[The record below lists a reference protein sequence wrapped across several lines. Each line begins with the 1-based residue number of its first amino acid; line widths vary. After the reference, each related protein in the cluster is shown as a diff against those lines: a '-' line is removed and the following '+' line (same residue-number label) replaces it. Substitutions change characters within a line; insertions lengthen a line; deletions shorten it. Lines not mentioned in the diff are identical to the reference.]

1 MIAKTIFNNIEEI
14 VDKIYELGEKE
25 YDEEYFLS
33 LVVDNNSV
41 TYQIEDGWS
50 SPYNY
55 QILKFETE
63 NIRGLT
69 RKELSEKLAT
79 DIVTGSNKLFRSLNV
94 LINQVSK
101 IVEEEMSDITSEFL
115 ELENFPGTQYLSFYA
130 FDNIIEYGFNT
141 SIETSFGYDV
151 FDNDL
156 KLIKEQFEIEIPKK
170 LEKVI
175 KNWEFLLEQEF
186 NWKVKIGR
194 YDI

>member
-33 LVVDNNSV
+33 LVVNNSTI
-41 TYQIEDGWS
+41 TYQIEDGWT

-55 QILKFETE
+55 QILKFQTE
-63 NIRGLT
+63 KIRGLT

-94 LINQVSK
+94 LINQVPK
-101 IVEEEMSDITSEFL
+101 IVEEEMSDITDEFL
-115 ELENFPGTQYLSFYA
+115 ELEEFPGTHYLSFYA

-141 SIETSFGYDV
+141 SIETSFGYDI

-170 LEKVI
+170 LESII
-175 KNWEFLLEQEF
+175 KDWEFLLENEF
-186 NWKVKIGR
+186 NWKANKI
-194 YDI
+194 

>member
-1 MIAKTIFNNIEEI
+1 MIAKTIFYNIEEI
-14 VDKIYELGEKE
+14 IDKIYELGQKD

-33 LVVDNNSV
+33 IVIDNNKI

-55 QILKFETE
+55 QILKFATE
-63 NIRGLT
+63 NIRDLP
-69 RKELSEKLAT
+69 RNVLSEKLAI
-79 DIVTGSNKLFRSLNV
+79 DIVTGSNKLFRSLKV
-94 LINQVSK
+94 LIDQVPK
-101 IVEEEMSDITSEFL
+101 IIKEEMSDITSEFL
-115 ELENFPGTQYLSFYA
+115 EVEKFPGTYYLSFYA

-170 LEKVI
+170 LDSI
-175 KNWEFLLEQEF
+175 INDWAFLLENEF
-186 NWKVKIGR
+186 NWKANKK
-194 YDI
+194 

>member
-33 LVVDNNSV
+33 LVVNNNTI
-41 TYQIEDGWS
+41 TYQIEDGWL

-55 QILKFETE
+55 QILKFQTE
-63 NIRGLT
+63 KIRRLT

-79 DIVTGSNKLFRSLNV
+79 DIVTGSNKLFRSLNI
-94 LINQVSK
+94 LINQVPK

-141 SIETSFGYDV
+141 SIETSFSYDV

-170 LEKVI
+170 LESII
-175 KNWEFLLEQEF
+175 KDWEFLLENEF
-186 NWKVKIGR
+186 NWKAKIGR

>member
-1 MIAKTIFNNIEEI
+1 MISKTIFNNIEEI
-14 VDKIYELGEKE
+14 VVKIYELGEKE

-33 LVVDNNSV
+33 LVVDNNSI

-79 DIVTGSNKLFRSLNV
+79 DIVTGSNRLFRNLNV
-94 LINQVSK
+94 LISEVPK
-101 IVEEEMSDITSEFL
+101 VIEEEMSEITSEFL
-115 ELENFPGTQYLSFYA
+115 ELENYPGTHYLSFYA
-130 FDNIIEYGFNT
+130 YDNFIEYDFNS
-141 SIETSFGYDV
+141 SIETSFGCEV
-151 FDNDL
+151 FDNNL

-170 LEKVI
+170 LESII
-175 KNWEFLLEQEF
+175 KDWEFLLEHEF
-186 NWKVKIGR
+186 NWKAKIGR

>member
-1 MIAKTIFNNIEEI
+1 MISKTIFNNIEEI

-141 SIETSFGYDV
+141 SIETSFSYDV

-175 KNWEFLLEQEF
+175 KNWEFLLEHEF
-186 NWKVKIGR
+186 NWKAKIGR

>member
-33 LVVDNNSV
+33 LVVNNNSIS
-41 TYQIEDGWS
+41 YQIEDGWS

-55 QILKFETE
+55 QILKFQTKK
-63 NIRGLT
+63 IRGLT

-79 DIVTGSNKLFRSLNV
+79 DIVTGSNKLFRSLNI
-94 LINQVSK
+94 LINQVPK
-101 IVEEEMSDITSEFL
+101 IIGEEISDITSEFL

-156 KLIKEQFEIEIPKK
+156 KLIKEQFKIEIPKK
-170 LEKVI
+170 LDTI
-175 KNWEFLLEQEF
+175 INDWEFLLENEF
-186 NWKVKIGR
+186 NWKANKI
-194 YDI
+194 

>member
-1 MIAKTIFNNIEEI
+1 MIAKTIFYNIEEI
-14 VDKIYELGEKE
+14 IDKIYELGQKD

-33 LVVDNNSV
+33 IVIDNNKI

-55 QILKFETE
+55 QILKFATE
-63 NIRGLT
+63 NIRDLP
-69 RKELSEKLAT
+69 RNVLSEKLAT

-94 LINQVSK
+94 LIDQVPK
-101 IVEEEMSDITSEFL
+101 IIKEVMSDITSEFL
-115 ELENFPGTQYLSFYA
+115 ELEKLPGTHYLSFYA

-141 SIETSFGYDV
+141 TIETSFGYDI

-170 LEKVI
+170 LENII
-175 KNWEFLLEQEF
+175 KDWEFLLEHEF
-186 NWKVKIGR
+186 NWKANKK
-194 YDI
+194 

>member
-1 MIAKTIFNNIEEI
+1 MISKTIFNDIEEI

>member
-14 VDKIYELGEKE
+14 IDKIYELGQKD

-33 LVVDNNSV
+33 LVVNNNSL

-55 QILKFETE
+55 QILKFQTE
-63 NIRGLT
+63 KIRGLT

-94 LINQVSK
+94 LINQVPK
-101 IVEEEMSDITSEFL
+101 IIEEEIENITVEFL
-115 ELENFPGTQYLSFYA
+115 ELEEFPGTHYLSFYA

-170 LEKVI
+170 LKCII
-175 KNWEFLLEQEF
+175 KDWELLLKNEF
-186 NWKVKIGR
+186 NWKANKI
-194 YDI
+194 

>member
-14 VDKIYELGEKE
+14 IDKIHELSEKE

-33 LVVDNNSV
+33 LVVNNNTI
-41 TYQIEDGWS
+41 TYQIEDGWT

-55 QILKFETE
+55 QILKFQTE
-63 NIRGLT
+63 KIRGLT

-94 LINQVSK
+94 LINQVPK
-101 IVEEEMSDITSEFL
+101 IIEEEMSDITSEFL
-115 ELENFPGTQYLSFYA
+115 EVKEFPGTHYLSFYA
-130 FDNIIEYGFNT
+130 YDNIIEYGFNT
-141 SIETSFGYDV
+141 SIETSFGYDI

-170 LEKVI
+170 LENII
-175 KNWEFLLEQEF
+175 KDWKFLLEHEF
-186 NWKVKIGR
+186 NWKANKM
-194 YDI
+194 

>member
-14 VDKIYELGEKE
+14 IDKIYELGEKE

-33 LVVDNNSV
+33 LVVNNNRV
-41 TYQIEDGWS
+41 IYQIEDGWT

-55 QILKFETE
+55 QILKFQTE
-63 NIRGLT
+63 KIRGLT

-79 DIVTGSNKLFRSLNV
+79 EIVTGSNKLFRSLNI
-94 LINQVSK
+94 LINQVPK
-101 IVEEEMSDITSEFL
+101 IIEEEISDITSEFL
-115 ELENFPGTQYLSFYA
+115 ELEKFPGTYYLSFYT

-170 LEKVI
+170 LENII
-175 KNWEFLLEQEF
+175 KDWEFLLENEF
-186 NWKVKIGR
+186 NWKANKM
-194 YDI
+194 